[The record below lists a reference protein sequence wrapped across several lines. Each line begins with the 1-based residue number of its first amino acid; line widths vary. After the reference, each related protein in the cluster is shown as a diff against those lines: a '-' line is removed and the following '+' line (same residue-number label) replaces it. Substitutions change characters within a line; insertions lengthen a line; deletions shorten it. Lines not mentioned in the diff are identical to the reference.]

1 MERQEVALILEQE
14 FMSFEHFKYAMDK
27 WAIDGG
33 FTFFYQKLAPT
44 RRIVKCRLQDLCPF
58 HVRAVWSEERGCV
71 RVAKVDPEHTCLGAA
86 LQVRSVASRQ
96 RWFCRWYHS
105 CC

>member
-1 MERQEVALILEQE
+1 MPRREVALILKQE
-14 FMSFEHFKYAMDK
+14 FMSFEDAMDK

-33 FTFFYQKLAPT
+33 FTFLYQKSDPT
-44 RRIVKCRLQDLCPF
+44 QRIVKCRLQVQCPY

-86 LQVRSVASRQ
+86 LPVRSVAKYTNQLIR
-96 RWFCRWYHS
+96 
-105 CC
+105 